1 MASLQ
6 ELHAVLNDMMASIAG
21 GGKQGGED
29 IARKLAR
36 IDDLGRELGTEAPP
50 MLRHFL
56 EKRSYAKALEFLE
69 GADQPES
76 PNCQ

>member
-21 GGKQGGED
+21 DGKEGEVD
-29 IARKLAR
+29 IAGKLAR
-36 IDDLGRELGTEAPP
+36 IDALGRELGTEAPP

-56 EKRSYAKALEFLE
+56 EKRSYAKALDFLE
-69 GADQPES
+69 GIDQS
-76 PNCQ
+76 KAPNCR

>member
-1 MASLQ
+1 M
-6 ELHAVLNDMMASIAG
+6 
-21 GGKQGGED
+21 
-29 IARKLAR
+29 AR
-36 IDDLGRELGTEAPP
+36 IDSLGRELGAEAPP

-69 GADQPES
+69 GADLQET

>member
-21 GGKQGGED
+21 DGKEGEVD
-29 IARKLAR
+29 IAGKLAR
-36 IDDLGRELGTEAPP
+36 IDALGRELGTGAPP

-56 EKRSYAKALEFLE
+56 EKRSYAKALDFLE
-69 GADQPES
+69 GIDQSET

>member
-1 MASLQ
+1 MAALQ

-21 GGKQGGED
+21 GGKQGGDD
-29 IARKLAR
+29 IAGKLAR
-36 IDDLGRELGTEAPP
+36 IDDLCRELGAEAPP

-56 EKRSYAKALEFLE
+56 EKRSYAKALEFLD
-69 GADQPES
+69 GADQPET